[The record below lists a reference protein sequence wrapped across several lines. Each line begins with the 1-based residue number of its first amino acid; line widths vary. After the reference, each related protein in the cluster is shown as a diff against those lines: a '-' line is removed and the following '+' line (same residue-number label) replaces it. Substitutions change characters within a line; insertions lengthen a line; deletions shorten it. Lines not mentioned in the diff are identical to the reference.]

1 VPAAPD
7 EDASRVGATRD
18 AGTPSHAAARDDA
31 AALVAVLTARGLT
44 VAVAESL
51 TGGLLVAEL
60 VRVPGASAVV
70 VGGVVAYDTAIKH
83 SLLGVDADLLA
94 RRGAVDPEVA
104 RQMAVGVRT
113 ALAVDGR
120 AADIGISTT
129 GVAGPDPQD
138 GKPVG
143 TVYLG
148 FAIGD
153 EVVDAALAL
162 TGDRDG
168 IRSAVVSE
176 SLIRLHRMLER

>member
-1 VPAAPD
+1 M
-7 EDASRVGATRD
+7 TD
-18 AGTPSHAAARDDA
+18 AGAEVV
-31 AALVAVLTARGLT
+31 ALLTARGLT
-44 VAVAESL
+44 IAVAESL

-60 VRVPGASAVV
+60 IRTPGASAVV
-70 VGGVVAYDTAIKH
+70 NGGVVAYNTALKH
-83 SLLGVDADLLA
+83 SVLGVDAELLA
-94 RRGAVDPEVA
+94 TRGAVDPEVA
-104 RQMAVGVRT
+104 RQMAVGVRS

-120 AADIGISTT
+120 PADIGISTT

-153 EVVDAALAL
+153 EVFDTALSL
-162 TGDRDG
+162 SGSRND

-176 SLIRLHRMLER
+176 SLLRLHDLLTR